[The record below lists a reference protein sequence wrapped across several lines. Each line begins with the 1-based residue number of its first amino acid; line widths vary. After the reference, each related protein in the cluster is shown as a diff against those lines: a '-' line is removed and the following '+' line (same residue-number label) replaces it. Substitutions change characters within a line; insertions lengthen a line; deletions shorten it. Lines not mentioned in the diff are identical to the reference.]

1 MIYTVELRDV
11 KDQSLLHADELE
23 TDTLLEDEQIIDF
36 VHRVI
41 TDYDLDTYGP
51 DDYTVTLRLDEDDQ
65 GK

>member
-23 TDTLLEDEQIIDF
+23 TDITLDDEQIIDF

-41 TDYDLDTYGP
+41 TNYDLDTYGP
-51 DDYTVTLRLDEDDQ
+51 DDYTVTLRLDKEDN
-65 GK
+65 G